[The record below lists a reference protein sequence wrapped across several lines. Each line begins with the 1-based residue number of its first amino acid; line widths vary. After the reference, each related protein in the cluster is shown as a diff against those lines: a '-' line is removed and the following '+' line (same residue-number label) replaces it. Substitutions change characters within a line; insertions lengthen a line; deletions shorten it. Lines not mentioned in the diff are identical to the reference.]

1 MTPNFEDMSFKPLT
15 VNENSA
21 INSELD
27 PDTIFFEGIS
37 SLGSNYFTV
46 KKTTASVSNVDSK
59 SFIVLHLNIRSM
71 KKTLEVSK
79 TSLKI

>member
-1 MTPNFEDMSFKPLT
+1 MTPNFEDMPFKPLT

-37 SLGSNYFTV
+37 SL
-46 KKTTASVSNVDSK
+46 DW
-59 SFIVLHLNIRSM
+59 
-71 KKTLEVSK
+71 
-79 TSLKI
+79 KILLWRKPRHM